1 MKTYSLVAG
10 VKHQTT
16 RCVHDITV
24 RNSDVI
30 VRFPKNMGSDIAS
43 MPEMPKAMTAFAITT
58 IMRPTTDVSDRQI
71 THYTVHT
78 D

>member
-1 MKTYSLVAG
+1 
-10 VKHQTT
+10 
-16 RCVHDITV
+16 
-24 RNSDVI
+24 
-30 VRFPKNMGSDIAS
+30 MGSDIAS